1 MILYMIFYVHL
12 KLREASKFVQE
23 DIGPDKEAL
32 AKTFPWLN
40 EFDYECLCLVDGELP
55 DKLAQNGTTLGEITM
70 VIYYAYQHS
79 ANENKTRS

>member
-55 DKLAQNGTTLGEITM
+55 DKLAQNCTTIGEITK
-70 VIYYAYQHS
+70 VLFIPTQYRIKR
-79 ANENKTRS
+79 NP

>member
-1 MILYMIFYVHL
+1 MDG
-12 KLREASKFVQE
+12 SKFVQE
-23 DIGPDKEAL
+23 EIGPDKEAL
-32 AKTFPWLN
+32 AKTFPFN
-40 EFDYECLCLVDGELP
+40 DFMNQVEYEGLCLVDGELP